1 MNLMLLGAGA
11 SYGSSSH
18 GAPPIGAGLF
28 AELRRFNPAGWGAL
42 PAEIRSH
49 FEADFERGM
58 RELARTRSHDM
69 PILQRAMAAY
79 FFSFLPTQDS
89 LYVRLAER
97 VRRND
102 WKGAIATLN
111 YERLLEVSLLHVG
124 VQPVVN
130 TLPSIGQTEVCFPHG
145 CCHLFCEG
153 VQASA
158 TDVSFSGSGVAFDG
172 QVVAISD
179 PTEFQARING
189 NSVPPVMS
197 YFEPQKTTSSGVS
210 FIRDQRA
217 RWAALAE
224 DANTIAIVGVKV
236 RPSDSHLWEAIAKT
250 KARVVFCSGNTAG
263 IEFQEWAEKARPGKE
278 SEVLRGYFADEFNT
292 LCGAVGLW

>member
-18 GAPPIGAGLF
+18 NVPPIGAGLF
-28 AELRRFNPAGWGAL
+28 AELRRFNPVAWGGL
-42 PAEIRSH
+42 PAEITGH

-79 FFSFLPTQDS
+79 FFNFLPTQDS

-97 VRRND
+97 IKRNN

-111 YERLLEVSLLHVG
+111 YERLLEISLLHVG

-130 TLPSIGQTEVCFPHG
+130 TLPSTGQIEVCLPHG

-158 TDVSFSGSGVAFDG
+158 TGVSFSGVGVTFDG
-172 QVVAISD
+172 QVVAISN
-179 PTEFQARING
+179 PAQFQARING

-197 YFEPQKTTSSGVS
+197 YFEPEKTTNSGVS

-217 RWAALAE
+217 RWVALTE
-224 DANTIAIVGVKV
+224 GANTIAVVGVKV

-263 IEFQEWAEKARPGKE
+263 IEFQEWAERERPAKE
-278 SEVLRGYFADEFNT
+278 NEVLSGYFADAFNAI
-292 LCGAVGLW
+292 CGAVGLR